1 MEPKI
6 RIKSRKTFL
15 KGLKRNFKVPSIY
28 KVECPIPKGILKN
41 YLLKIGLDIHHR
53 FYKIFD
59 FQFTVIDSL

>member
-15 KGLKRNFKVPSIY
+15 KGLKRNFKVLSIY
-28 KVECPIPKGILKN
+28 KAECPIPKGILKN